1 MTLPPSKN
9 SPEGTSYVI
18 KLKEPNDAEKHDVE
32 GFQAAVFPLFGSM
45 LILNARPILDGFL
58 QEHKKKLSAYNAK
71 LTRNKVPIRIRLT
84 HTTVS
89 KGHKYSYCGRFV
101 FRKNGKY
108 LGKLDNTV
116 LRNEYIRDMWNKVGP
131 PPANPIEGLSFRII
145 TDETGME
152 TNNIIVP
159 YGKYVDEKYNHLFGN
174 LVKYR
179 LG

>member
-1 MTLPPSKN
+1 MTLPPRNN

-18 KLKEPNDAEKHDVE
+18 KLKEPDNELKQDVE
-32 GFQAAVFPLFGSM
+32 GFQAAVFPLFGSI

-58 QEHKKKLSAYNAK
+58 EAHKKKLSSYNAK
-71 LTRNKVPIRIRLT
+71 LAKNKIPIRIRLT

-89 KGHKYSYCGRFV
+89 KGHRYSYCGRFI

-108 LGKLDNTV
+108 VGKLDNTV
-116 LRNEYIRDMWNKVGP
+116 LRNEYIRDLWNKVGP
-131 PPANPIEGLSFRII
+131 PPVNPIEGFSFRIV
-145 TDETGME
+145 TDESGME

-159 YGKYVDEKYNHLFGN
+159 YGKYVDNKYNHLFTN
-174 LVKYR
+174 LIKYR